1 MLYIDF
7 CFNRTTSVQG
17 YTAYL
22 SVTCYITGYS
32 FVFPTRSK
40 RSPLDIMR
48 WLLET
53 LKRQGYTVIII
64 RFDEGGELARSTEV
78 CALLVDLNIVMES
91 TGRYSSDLLG
101 KDERQHRTIGEMV
114 RTMLHST
121 NLPPEY

>member
-1 MLYIDF
+1 
-7 CFNRTTSVQG
+7 
-17 YTAYL
+17 
-22 SVTCYITGYS
+22 
-32 FVFPTRSK
+32 
-40 RSPLDIMR
+40 MR